1 MSEGAFV
8 LVVDD
13 EPSVIFLVKGLLN
26 RERVLGVSDGK
37 AMEAALAHERPDLI
51 LLDVGLPDTSGF
63 VLAAR
68 LAADPKAPP
77 FVFLTAENQG
87 EDAARG
93 LALGALDYIRK
104 PFAGAE
110 FVARVRGILGRT
122 LAARARL
129 GEQPAAERS
138 LGSTVPRDRRESVY
152 RKILGKSRAIEAA
165 IALLDRAAGFDAAV
179 LLLGASGT
187 GKELF
192 ARAFHEASGRGTKP
206 FVAVNCAAVPRE
218 LAEGLIFGHAKGSFT
233 GAQADKPGWFEEAK
247 AGTLFL
253 DEVGEL
259 PQELQ
264 GALLR
269 AVESRKIRR
278 LGESGERDLDIR
290 LVAATNR
297 DLGEAVKRGSFRT
310 DLYYRLEEI
319 PIHVPSLAERRE
331 DIPIL
336 AEAFL
341 AEFSELSPLGRIE
354 LSRPALEELARRP
367 WPGNVR
373 ELRNAMRRIVI
384 SAPTNFIEELPE
396 SRPSVQVAPAAAQQA
411 PEASLSIESCGD
423 PKPAEKESVVPDDP
437 RLSDLEKAAIDRA
450 LATSGGDVGAAAV
463 QLGISR
469 ATLYRR
475 LKRYRIGLPRI
486 LD

>member
-1 MSEGAFV
+1 
-8 LVVDD
+8 
-13 EPSVIFLVKGLLN
+13 
-26 RERVLGVSDGK
+26 
-37 AMEAALAHERPDLI
+37 
-51 LLDVGLPDTSGF
+51 
-63 VLAAR
+63 
-68 LAADPKAPP
+68 
-77 FVFLTAENQG
+77 FVFLTAQDQG

-104 PFAGAE
+104 PFTGAE

-129 GEQPAAERS
+129 SEMPTAGQS
-138 LGSTVPRDRRESVY
+138 LGSTVPRERRETVY

-165 IALLDRAAGFDAAV
+165 IALLDRAAAFDAAV
-179 LLLGASGT
+179 LLLGASGS

-192 ARAFHEASGRGTKP
+192 ARAFHEANGRGTKP

-218 LAEGLIFGHAKGSFT
+218 LAEGLFFGHAKGSFT
-233 GAQADKPGWFEEAK
+233 GAQADRPGWFEEAK

-259 PQELQ
+259 PLELQ

-297 DLGEAVKRGSFRT
+297 DLGEAVKRGSFRA

-384 SAPTNFIEELPE
+384 SAPTNFIEGLPE
-396 SRPSVQVAPAAAQQA
+396 AQASVPEAPGAGQAAPGAGQAAPGAGQAASAAVQAPPTAVPEVPEAAVQPAAD
-411 PEASLSIESCGD
+411 SCGEA
-423 PKPAEKESVVPDDP
+423 KSSEEESTAQDDP

-450 LATSGGDVGAAAV
+450 LAVAGGDVGAAAV

-475 LKRYRIGLPRI
+475 LKSYRSGISRASGSLQA
-486 LD
+486 

>member
-1 MSEGAFV
+1 
-8 LVVDD
+8 
-13 EPSVIFLVKGLLN
+13 
-26 RERVLGVSDGK
+26 
-37 AMEAALAHERPDLI
+37 AM
-51 LLDVGLPDTSGF
+51 
-63 VLAAR
+63 
-68 LAADPKAPP
+68 
-77 FVFLTAENQG
+77 
-87 EDAARG
+87 
-93 LALGALDYIRK
+93 
-104 PFAGAE
+104 
-110 FVARVRGILGRT
+110 
-122 LAARARL
+122 
-129 GEQPAAERS
+129 
-138 LGSTVPRDRRESVY
+138 
-152 RKILGKSRAIEAA
+152 
-165 IALLDRAAGFDAAV
+165 ALLDRAASFDAAV
-179 LLLGASGT
+179 LLLGASGS

-192 ARAFHEASGRGTKP
+192 ARAFHEASGRGMKP

-218 LAEGLIFGHAKGSFT
+218 LAEGLFFGHAKGSFT

-259 PQELQ
+259 PLELQ

-297 DLGEAVKRGSFRT
+297 DLGEAVKRGSFRA

-331 DIPIL
+331 DIPLL

-384 SAPTNFIEELPE
+384 SAPTNFIDGLPE
-396 SRPSVQVAPAAAQQA
+396 PQASVQEAPAAAQPAPQAAPESRAAVEERAPAAQQA
-411 PEASLSIESCGD
+411 PAASLSIESCGD
-423 PKPAEKESVVPDDP
+423 PKQAERESAVPDDP

-450 LATSGGDVGAAAV
+450 LAAAGGDVGAAAG

-475 LKRYRIGLPRI
+475 LKSYRTGLPRI